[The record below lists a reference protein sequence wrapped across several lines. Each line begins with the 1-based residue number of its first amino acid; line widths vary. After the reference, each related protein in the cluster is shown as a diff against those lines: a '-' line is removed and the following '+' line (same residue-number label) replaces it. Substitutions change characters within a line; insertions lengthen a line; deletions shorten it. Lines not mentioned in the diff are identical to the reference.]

1 MRKAL
6 LVDDH
11 PAVQRGLREL
21 LLDEFKDLDIVAVSS
36 EEAALERLGQGHW
49 DLAIVDLDLPG
60 GGGLKLIQTLKS
72 RRPLLRVLVYT
83 MHSEQQAGVQ
93 AFQQGADGFVSK
105 DSSPDVLCEAIRRLL
120 GGRKYVSA
128 GLAEQLATAADRNVE
143 QARHESLSP
152 REREVLQLLI
162 RGKTASEIA
171 TELSLSIKTVSTF
184 RARVFE
190 KLQVGNYAD
199 LFRYAMSHG
208 LMGD

>member
-1 MRKAL
+1 
-6 LVDDH
+6 
-11 PAVQRGLREL
+11 
-21 LLDEFKDLDIVAVSS
+21 
-36 EEAALERLGQGHW
+36 
-49 DLAIVDLDLPG
+49 
-60 GGGLKLIQTLKS
+60 
-72 RRPLLRVLVYT
+72 

-128 GLAEQLATAADRNVE
+128 ELAEQLATAADRNVE

-152 REREVLQLLI
+152 REGEVLQLLI